1 MPGAGVIVVFLYV
14 QVLAATVLLREAG
27 ILLVAGIGSFG
38 GLRITAKDWRALPV
52 WISSA
57 LLAVA
62 VGCDYS
68 LSWLAERDAWR
79 SRINCACLVFS
90 SVLGLTLHE
99 HISVGLN
106 FAFADVLSVGG
117 PIPDLH
123 ECEAQRYCEEKG
135 SEVRNVGN

>member
-14 QVLAATVLLREAG
+14 QVLAATVLPREAG

-62 VGCDYS
+62 VGCD
-68 LSWLAERDAWR
+68 
-79 SRINCACLVFS
+79 
-90 SVLGLTLHE
+90 
-99 HISVGLN
+99 
-106 FAFADVLSVGG
+106 
-117 PIPDLH
+117 
-123 ECEAQRYCEEKG
+123 
-135 SEVRNVGN
+135 